1 MLYATTRSN
10 ADPVTAHRALT
21 DLCAEDGGLYIPY
34 RLPELSGEEV
44 ASLKDKT
51 FGQAAA
57 SILNLFFGC
66 KLDGWDVDFAIG
78 RYPIRCVPMSHRIVI
93 AETWH
98 NLQWDFSRMIRSL
111 VSLVAGEEISEPGNW
126 ATIAVRIAAIT
137 GILAELYRSGML
149 KNGEIADISVT
160 SGDFSAPMAAY
171 YARKMGLPI
180 ANIVVC
186 CNENSAPWDL
196 IYKCELRTGAVAL
209 HTTTP
214 DCDQTLPLGLE
225 RFIHACGGVEEVAG
239 YLEICRRGEVYFPG
253 EDVYPNMRR
262 DTHAS
267 VVGSKRILSAIPNLY
282 NTNSYLPGLY
292 TALAYSGLL
301 DYRARTGESRLAIVL
316 SEQSPVC
323 HAQVVAAA
331 MGMEP
336 EELEKLL

>member
-10 ADPVTAHRALT
+10 SDPVTAHRALT
-21 DLCAEDGGLYIPY
+21 DLCAQDGGLYVPY
-34 RLPELSGEEV
+34 RLPEFTPDDIAE
-44 ASLKDKT
+44 LKDKT

-57 SILNLFFGC
+57 DILNLFFGT

-98 NLQWDFSRMIRSL
+98 NLDWDFSRMVSCL
-111 VSLVAGEEISEPGNW
+111 VDLVAGSDIPEPGNW
-126 ATIAVRIAAIT
+126 AFTAIRIAALF
-137 GILAELYRSGML
+137 GILAELLGNGMA
-149 KNGEIADISVT
+149 KPGEKVDIAVV
-160 SGDFSAPMAAY
+160 SGDFSLPMAAW

-196 IYKCELRTGAVAL
+196 IYKGELRTGAVAIP
-209 HTTTP
+209 TATP
-214 DCDQTLPLGLE
+214 DCDQALPRGLE
-225 RFIHACGGVEEVAG
+225 RFIHACGGEGEVER
-239 YLEICRRGEVYFPG
+239 YLDICRRGDVYFPG
-253 EDVYPNMRR
+253 EDIYPGMRK

-267 VVGSKRILSAIPNLY
+267 VISGKRVLSAIPNLY
-282 NTNSYLPGLY
+282 KTNSYLPGLY

-301 DYRARTGESRLAIVL
+301 DYRARTGESRLAVVL

-323 HAQVVAAA
+323 HAAAVSAA
-331 MGMEP
+331 MGIEA